1 MGEEIDKLHEKMDE
15 AKNKLGHIAGND
27 EKDAEAKYEELYKK
41 EQQARNELGEEK
53 TQLSTLE
60 NNVANLIEV

>member
-1 MGEEIDKLHEKMDE
+1 MGEEIDKLHETVDE
-15 AKNKLGHIAGND
+15 AKKKLGHIAGND